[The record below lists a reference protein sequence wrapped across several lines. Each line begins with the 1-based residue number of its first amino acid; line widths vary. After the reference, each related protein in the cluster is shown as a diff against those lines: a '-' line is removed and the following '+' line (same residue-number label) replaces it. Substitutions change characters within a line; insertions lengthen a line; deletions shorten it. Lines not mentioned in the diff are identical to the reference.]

1 MPEAPYVKRLART
14 VAALGEI
21 PDPLL
26 RLDAIR
32 LARQELEELEAEAVR
47 ASRVAGRTWTEIG
60 ALYALTKQGAQQ
72 RFRRAE
78 QARASRD

>member
-1 MPEAPYVKRLART
+1 M
-14 VAALGEI
+14 
-21 PDPLL
+21 
-26 RLDAIR
+26 
-32 LARQELEELEAEAVR
+32 R

-78 QARASRD
+78 QARASRG